1 MGRAIVGAVAV
12 VLVVLIIAIVVVY
25 FRRRQAK
32 DEALRHGW
40 ATKGDMNAA
49 QEKKL
54 KDLLGEAENI
64 FATMMHPSA
73 VLGDDV
79 TLLSDKH
86 RRAVERWLKSRL
98 EGQK

>member
-1 MGRAIVGAVAV
+1 LGRVIGAIAFV
-12 VLVVLIIAIVVVY
+12 VVVLIIALVVVY

-32 DEALRHGW
+32 DDALRHGW
-40 ATKGDMNAA
+40 ATKGDLNAA

-86 RRAVERWLKSRL
+86 RRAVERWLKSRP